1 MGSRNESEEV
11 GSNMLIVPD
20 DYMDGSNEQGDL
32 EYANESQQ
40 KVVTEQWTIFC

>member
-32 EYANESQQ
+32 EFESR
-40 KVVTEQWTIFC
+40 KELMEGDMGTLM